1 MKRGTVAIIGRPN
14 VGKSSFINAL
24 TNKKKLAYV
33 GNTPGK
39 TRLINFFKIDDTW
52 MLVDVPG
59 YGYADTSK
67 EEIVE
72 EPQEDDFDDEDDDFD
87 DDTEDDDFDTDE
99 DDVKSSDREYV
110 SIPRD
115 NSKEEAASDY
125 KVNVDVSIDTTG
137 FKADDD
143 TDSEDDVEAEET
155 VNDVEAKDTSVKE
168 AVAKAD
174 TEE

>member
-1 MKRGTVAIIGRPN
+1 MAKIFGKALIFTAVAGAIAAGGVALYN
-14 VGKSSFINAL
+14 KYKASS
-24 TNKKKLAYV
+24 
-33 GNTPGK
+33 
-39 TRLINFFKIDDTW
+39 DDFDDDS
-52 MLVDVPG
+52 L
-59 YGYADTSK
+59 
-67 EEIVE
+67 
-72 EPQEDDFDDEDDDFD
+72 DFDDEDEDFD

-137 FKADDD
+137 FKADD
-143 TDSEDDVEAEET
+143 TDSEDDVEAEKA
-155 VNDVEAKDTSVKE
+155 VNDVEAKETSIKE

>member
-1 MKRGTVAIIGRPN
+1 MAKKFGKALIFTAVAGAIAAGGVALYN
-14 VGKSSFINAL
+14 KYKASS
-24 TNKKKLAYV
+24 
-33 GNTPGK
+33 
-39 TRLINFFKIDDTW
+39 DDFDDDS
-52 MLVDVPG
+52 L
-59 YGYADTSK
+59 
-67 EEIVE
+67 
-72 EPQEDDFDDEDDDFD
+72 DFDDEDEDFD

-115 NSKEEAASDY
+115 NSKEETASDY

-137 FKADDD
+137 FKADD
-143 TDSEDDVEAEET
+143 TDLEDDVEAEKA
-155 VNDVEAKDTSVKE
+155 VNDVEAKETSIKE

>member
-1 MKRGTVAIIGRPN
+1 MAKKFGKALIFTAVAGAIAAGGVALYN
-14 VGKSSFINAL
+14 KYKASS
-24 TNKKKLAYV
+24 
-33 GNTPGK
+33 
-39 TRLINFFKIDDTW
+39 DDFDDDS
-52 MLVDVPG
+52 L
-59 YGYADTSK
+59 
-67 EEIVE
+67 
-72 EPQEDDFDDEDDDFD
+72 DFDDEDEDFD

-115 NSKEEAASDY
+115 NSKEDAASDY
-125 KVNVDVSIDTTG
+125 KVNVDVTIDTTG
-137 FKADDD
+137 FKADD

-155 VNDVEAKDTSVKE
+155 VNDVEAKDTSIKE

>member
-1 MKRGTVAIIGRPN
+1 MAKKFGKALIFTAVAGAIAAGGVALYN
-14 VGKSSFINAL
+14 KYKASS
-24 TNKKKLAYV
+24 
-33 GNTPGK
+33 
-39 TRLINFFKIDDTW
+39 DDFDDDS
-52 MLVDVPG
+52 L
-59 YGYADTSK
+59 
-67 EEIVE
+67 
-72 EPQEDDFDDEDDDFD
+72 DFDDEDDDFD

-99 DDVKSSDREYV
+99 DDVKSSEREYV

-125 KVNVDVSIDTTG
+125 KVNVDVTIDTTG
-137 FKADDD
+137 FKADD

-155 VNDVEAKDTSVKE
+155 VNDVEAKDTSIKE

>member
-1 MKRGTVAIIGRPN
+1 MAKKFGKALIFTAVAGAIAAGGVALYN
-14 VGKSSFINAL
+14 KYKASS
-24 TNKKKLAYV
+24 
-33 GNTPGK
+33 
-39 TRLINFFKIDDTW
+39 DDFDDDS
-52 MLVDVPG
+52 L
-59 YGYADTSK
+59 
-67 EEIVE
+67 
-72 EPQEDDFDDEDDDFD
+72 DFDDEDEDFD

-137 FKADDD
+137 FKADD

-155 VNDVEAKDTSVKE
+155 VNDVEAKETSIKE

>member
-1 MKRGTVAIIGRPN
+1 MAKKFGKALIFTAVAGAIVAGGVALYN
-14 VGKSSFINAL
+14 KYKASS
-24 TNKKKLAYV
+24 
-33 GNTPGK
+33 
-39 TRLINFFKIDDTW
+39 DDFDDDS
-52 MLVDVPG
+52 L
-59 YGYADTSK
+59 
-67 EEIVE
+67 
-72 EPQEDDFDDEDDDFD
+72 DFDDEDEDFD
-87 DDTEDDDFDTDE
+87 DDTDEDDFDTDE

-155 VNDVEAKDTSVKE
+155 VNDVEAKDTSIKE

>member
-1 MKRGTVAIIGRPN
+1 MAKKFGKALIFTAVAGAIAAGGVALYN
-14 VGKSSFINAL
+14 KYKASS
-24 TNKKKLAYV
+24 
-33 GNTPGK
+33 
-39 TRLINFFKIDDTW
+39 DDFDDDS
-52 MLVDVPG
+52 L
-59 YGYADTSK
+59 
-67 EEIVE
+67 
-72 EPQEDDFDDEDDDFD
+72 DFDDEDEDFD

-99 DDVKSSDREYV
+99 DDIKSSDREYV

-137 FKADDD
+137 FKADD
-143 TDSEDDVEAEET
+143 TDSEDDVEAEKA
-155 VNDVEAKDTSVKE
+155 VNDVEAKETSIKE

>member
-1 MKRGTVAIIGRPN
+1 MAKKFGKALIFTAVAGAIAAGGVALYN
-14 VGKSSFINAL
+14 KYKASS
-24 TNKKKLAYV
+24 
-33 GNTPGK
+33 
-39 TRLINFFKIDDTW
+39 DDFDDDS
-52 MLVDVPG
+52 L
-59 YGYADTSK
+59 
-67 EEIVE
+67 
-72 EPQEDDFDDEDDDFD
+72 DFDDEDEDFD

-137 FKADDD
+137 FKADD
-143 TDSEDDVEAEET
+143 TDSEDDVEAEKA
-155 VNDVEAKDTSVKE
+155 VNDVEAKETSIKE

>member
-1 MKRGTVAIIGRPN
+1 MAKKFGKALIFTAVAGAIAAGGVALYN
-14 VGKSSFINAL
+14 KYKASS
-24 TNKKKLAYV
+24 
-33 GNTPGK
+33 
-39 TRLINFFKIDDTW
+39 DDFDDDS
-52 MLVDVPG
+52 L
-59 YGYADTSK
+59 
-67 EEIVE
+67 
-72 EPQEDDFDDEDDDFD
+72 DFDDEDEDF
-87 DDTEDDDFDTDE
+87 DE

-143 TDSEDDVEAEET
+143 TDSEDDVEA
-155 VNDVEAKDTSVKE
+155 KDTSIKE
-168 AVAKAD
+168 SVAKAD

>member
-1 MKRGTVAIIGRPN
+1 MAKKFGKALIFTAVAGAIAAGGVALYN
-14 VGKSSFINAL
+14 KYKASS
-24 TNKKKLAYV
+24 
-33 GNTPGK
+33 
-39 TRLINFFKIDDTW
+39 DDFDDDS
-52 MLVDVPG
+52 L
-59 YGYADTSK
+59 
-67 EEIVE
+67 
-72 EPQEDDFDDEDDDFD
+72 DFDDEDEDFD
-87 DDTEDDDFDTDE
+87 DDTEDDDFDTEDDDFDTDE

-143 TDSEDDVEAEET
+143 TDSEDDVEAEDT

>member
-1 MKRGTVAIIGRPN
+1 MPEYFIANLTLIISF
-14 VGKSSFINAL
+14 KASS
-24 TNKKKLAYV
+24 
-33 GNTPGK
+33 
-39 TRLINFFKIDDTW
+39 DDFDDDS
-52 MLVDVPG
+52 L
-59 YGYADTSK
+59 
-67 EEIVE
+67 
-72 EPQEDDFDDEDDDFD
+72 DFDDEDEDFD

-137 FKADDD
+137 FKADD
-143 TDSEDDVEAEET
+143 TDSEDDVEAEKA
-155 VNDVEAKDTSVKE
+155 VNDVEAKETSIKE

>member
-1 MKRGTVAIIGRPN
+1 MAKKFGKALIFTAVAGAIA
-14 VGKSSFINAL
+14 VGGVALYNKYKASS
-24 TNKKKLAYV
+24 
-33 GNTPGK
+33 
-39 TRLINFFKIDDTW
+39 DDFDDDS
-52 MLVDVPG
+52 L
-59 YGYADTSK
+59 
-67 EEIVE
+67 
-72 EPQEDDFDDEDDDFD
+72 DFDDEDEDFD

-137 FKADDD
+137 FKADD
-143 TDSEDDVEAEET
+143 TDSEDDVEAEKA
-155 VNDVEAKDTSVKE
+155 VNDVEAKETSIKE

>member
-1 MKRGTVAIIGRPN
+1 MAKKFGKALIFTAVAGAIAAGGVALYN
-14 VGKSSFINAL
+14 KYKASS
-24 TNKKKLAYV
+24 
-33 GNTPGK
+33 
-39 TRLINFFKIDDTW
+39 
-52 MLVDVPG
+52 
-59 YGYADTSK
+59 
-67 EEIVE
+67 
-72 EPQEDDFDDEDDDFD
+72 DDFD
-87 DDTEDDDFDTDE
+87 DDSLDFDDEDDDFDTDE

-143 TDSEDDVEAEET
+143 TDSEDDVEAEDT

>member
-1 MKRGTVAIIGRPN
+1 MAKKFGKALIFTAVAGAIAAGGVALYN
-14 VGKSSFINAL
+14 KYKASS
-24 TNKKKLAYV
+24 
-33 GNTPGK
+33 
-39 TRLINFFKIDDTW
+39 DDFDDDS
-52 MLVDVPG
+52 L
-59 YGYADTSK
+59 
-67 EEIVE
+67 
-72 EPQEDDFDDEDDDFD
+72 DFDDEDEDFD

-99 DDVKSSDREYV
+99 DDVKSSEREYV

-125 KVNVDVSIDTTG
+125 KVNVDVTIDTTG
-137 FKADDD
+137 FKADD

-155 VNDVEAKDTSVKE
+155 VNDAEAKDTSIKE

>member
-1 MKRGTVAIIGRPN
+1 MAKKFGKALIFTAVAGAIAAGGVALYN
-14 VGKSSFINAL
+14 KYKASS
-24 TNKKKLAYV
+24 
-33 GNTPGK
+33 
-39 TRLINFFKIDDTW
+39 DDFDDDS
-52 MLVDVPG
+52 L
-59 YGYADTSK
+59 
-67 EEIVE
+67 
-72 EPQEDDFDDEDDDFD
+72 DFDDEDEDFD

-115 NSKEEAASDY
+115 NFKEEAASDY

-137 FKADDD
+137 FKADD

-155 VNDVEAKDTSVKE
+155 VNDVEAKETSIKE

>member
-1 MKRGTVAIIGRPN
+1 MAKKFGKALIFTAVAGAIAAGGVALYN
-14 VGKSSFINAL
+14 KYKASS
-24 TNKKKLAYV
+24 
-33 GNTPGK
+33 
-39 TRLINFFKIDDTW
+39 DDFDDDS
-52 MLVDVPG
+52 L
-59 YGYADTSK
+59 
-67 EEIVE
+67 
-72 EPQEDDFDDEDDDFD
+72 DFDDEDEDFD
-87 DDTEDDDFDTDE
+87 DDTDE

-155 VNDVEAKDTSVKE
+155 VNDVEAKDTSIKE